1 MWFDCPP
8 ATFKPRI
15 SHDGWSTPTQGH
27 LWSVTE
33 PSGDFHLFDT
43 LGQAAAFI
51 REEYA
56 A

>member
-15 SHDGWSTPTQGH
+15 SHDGWHTAKQSP
-27 LWSVTE
+27 LWSVTT
-33 PSGDFHLFDT
+33 PAGDFHLFDT
-43 LGQAAAFI
+43 LGQAADYV
-51 REEYA
+51 RKEYA